1 MLPNLLELLH
11 NQNQTL
17 LFVGIGNVLRTDDGA
32 GVYISER
39 ITERNH
45 IKTLTVEVSIENYIQ
60 KINSYNADNI
70 ILIDSVNFQ
79 REPGFYSLLPVSELL
94 DFTTNT
100 HNISLKNIS
109 EFFTSNVRILG
120 IQPETIKFGEGLTA
134 SVERSAEEIV
144 GFINAQ

>member
-1 MLPNLLELLH
+1 MLSNLLELLQNK
-11 NQNQTL
+11 NQIL

-39 ITERNH
+39 IAERNN

-60 KINSYNADNI
+60 KINSYHADYI
-70 ILIDSVNFQ
+70 ILIDSVNFKK
-79 REPGFYSLLPVSELL
+79 EPGYYSLLPVSELL

-109 EFFTSNVRILG
+109 EFFSGNVRILG
-120 IQPETIKFGEGLTA
+120 IQPETIKFGEGLTT
-134 SVERSAEEIV
+134 SVEKSAEEIIR
-144 GFINAQ
+144 FINAQ

>member
-1 MLPNLLELLH
+1 VLPNLLELLH

-109 EFFTSNVRILG
+109 EFFSGNVRILG

>member
-109 EFFTSNVRILG
+109 EFFSGNVRILG

-144 GFINAQ
+144 GFINAK

>member
-109 EFFTSNVRILG
+109 EFFSGNVRILG

>member
-1 MLPNLLELLH
+1 MLPNLLELLQ

-39 ITERNH
+39 INERNH
-45 IKTLTVEVSIENYIQ
+45 IRRLTVEVSIENYIQ

-109 EFFTSNVRILG
+109 EFFSGNVRILG

>member
-39 ITERNH
+39 INERNH
-45 IKTLTVEVSIENYIQ
+45 IRRLTVEVSIENYIQ

-109 EFFTSNVRILG
+109 EFFSGNVRILG

-144 GFINAQ
+144 GFINAK

>member
-1 MLPNLLELLH
+1 MLPNLLELLQ

-109 EFFTSNVRILG
+109 EFFSGNVRILG

>member
-1 MLPNLLELLH
+1 MQ

-39 ITERNH
+39 INERNH
-45 IKTLTVEVSIENYIQ
+45 IRRLTVEVSIENYIQ

-70 ILIDSVNFQ
+70 ILIDS
-79 REPGFYSLLPVSELL
+79 VSELL

-120 IQPETIKFGEGLTA
+120 IQPETIKFGEGL
-134 SVERSAEEIV
+134 SVTVKKSADEV
-144 GFINAQ
+144 VRFINAQKSSMI